1 MTKKNLF
8 ELSSSLIIHERNKGN
23 HYCEGISLT
32 IIINYYYYYQCFG
45 KLCQTLERVFHQI
58 SKHFRVGYKKPAAPR
73 FFNPLLSVWIS
84 DKTLFF
90 VVATLL
96 LNQQP

>member
-1 MTKKNLF
+1 MLLEAMSNTRKSVSADF
-8 ELSSSLIIHERNKGN
+8 
-23 HYCEGISLT
+23 
-32 IIINYYYYYQCFG
+32 
-45 KLCQTLERVFHQI
+45 QTLQ
-58 SKHFRVGYKKPAAPR
+58 SWLKKPAAPG

-96 LNQQP
+96 LNQQPY